1 MKKLILNTLLI
12 TSILTSCKNELKNT
26 EKVNEKIKEEIPL
39 REIKSKEY
47 FIEIIKKDSIW
58 MVSINQ
64 KAKERNISVDKML
77 TIDAEYMVARDA
89 EIVKIENDI
98 IRDSVWLDLVKKK
111 AEKQG
116 LKLEEM
122 LTNDATFM
130 YEEKLKN
137 EQ

>member
-1 MKKLILNTLLI
+1 MKKFILNTLLI
-12 TSILTSCKNELKNT
+12 TSVLISCKNEDENT
-26 EKVNEKIKEEIPL
+26 ERINEKIKEEISL

-58 MVSINQ
+58 MESINQ
-64 KAKERNISVDKML
+64 KAKERNISVDEML

-98 IRDSVWLDLVKKK
+98 IRDTVWLDLVKKK

-116 LKLEEM
+116 LKLDEM